1 MKGRATLRTS
11 LCLLAA
17 AALLAGCARSPTP
30 VPEPIPDLPAPASG
44 SAAPPCG
51 AAAPATAPAPPPA
64 ADETDAG
71 AVCER
76 FAGTPFPATDLP
88 TPAERKALAGCD
100 GEALYYGIGRPVD
113 LAAARK
119 CAYVQ
124 RDDQQAPPIAGS
136 AILLMVYA
144 NGKGAPMNLD
154 LAVRFACESG
164 FAPAERDG
172 RVARVLEGRK
182 LGHLAKEL
190 DFCEDITSGY
200 MMGWCSSHEERIA
213 SIARDARKRA
223 AAKGLPAAAFERF
236 DKTAAA
242 FFSARS
248 MNEVDM
254 SGTMRGA
261 LSVGQQATLEDDH
274 VTTLEHL
281 ADPTFTPPAGDAA
294 AAERD
299 LQETYD
305 RLMKCKK
312 TGPAYPGGVGADGIK
327 KTELLWLPYREAWLS
342 LVAEAR
348 PTAKR
353 DAWKAWLTAKR
364 TAMLRELKDGC

>member
-1 MKGRATLRTS
+1 M
-11 LCLLAA
+11 
-17 AALLAGCARSPTP
+17 
-30 VPEPIPDLPAPASG
+30 
-44 SAAPPCG
+44 
-51 AAAPATAPAPPPA
+51 
-64 ADETDAG
+64 
-71 AVCER
+71 CER
-76 FAGTPFPATDLP
+76 FAATPFPAADVP
-88 TPAERKALAGCD
+88 TAVERKALAGCD
-100 GEALYYGIGRPVD
+100 GEALYYGIGRPAD

-182 LGHLAKEL
+182 LGHLVKEL
-190 DFCEDITSGY
+190 DFCQDITSGY

-223 AAKGLPAAAFERF
+223 AAKGLPSAAFERF
-236 DKTAAA
+236 DKAAAA

-281 ADPTFTPPAGDAA
+281 ADPAFTPPAGDAA

-312 TGPAYPGGVGADGIK
+312 TRAGLPGRRQRRRDREA
-327 KTELLWLPYREAWLS
+327 ELLWLPYREAWIS
-342 LVAEAR
+342 LVTETR
-348 PTAKR
+348 PTARR
-353 DAWKAWLTAKR
+353 DTWKAWLTAKR